1 MGRLVVLGGLY
12 LGLAG
17 CSMSIPLDG
26 AAINPPA
33 QGCGAEELQHL
44 IGQPKA
50 VLDAMDFSQPL
61 RVMAQG
67 APATM
72 DFAPDRLNI
81 ETSRDGI
88 ITQVWCG

>member
-1 MGRLVVLGGLY
+1 MGRMVILGWLY
-12 LGLAG
+12 MGLAG
-17 CSMSIPLDG
+17 CSLSQPLND
-26 AAINPPA
+26 AALNPPA
-33 QGCGAEELQHL
+33 QSCGAEQLQGL

-50 VLDAMDFSQPL
+50 VLDVMDFSQPL
-61 RVMAQG
+61 RVLVQG

-72 DFAPDRLNI
+72 DFAPDRLNV